1 MTMQMRAGEC
11 RRVPPAVVPG
21 EGLQRDMILLYG
33 DGKVVWVKH
42 CKVPEELLHL
52 VDHLP
57 QVHLCQVLQPQVL
70 NPVGEDYT
78 AYTPAHRLPYI
89 PKYVQAQYLPCTS
102 LSMRG
107 TLLSKVFFP
116 TFSTERC
123 ATDFTFDKGLTQVVF
138 AVSGGSELLPEP
150 CYVFPCRSQ
159 EAYRLHMVT
168 R

>member
-1 MTMQMRAGEC
+1 MTMQMRTGEC
-11 RRVPPAVVPG
+11 RRVPPAIVPG

-33 DGKVVWVKH
+33 DGKVVWIKH

-52 VDHLP
+52 IDHLP

-78 AYTPAHRLPYI
+78 ACTQAYRLPYI
-89 PKYVQAQYLPCTS
+89 PKYAEA
-102 LSMRG
+102 RG
-107 TLLSKVFFP
+107 RCCASAKVFYP
-116 TFSTERC
+116 IISTGGAAREL
-123 ATDFTFDKGLTQVVF
+123 AFDKGLTQVVF
-138 AVSGGSELLPEP
+138 AVSGGSELLPEA